1 MVGRTLKHYP
11 VEALL
16 GGGGMGVVYKAVDT
30 RLHRPV
36 ALKVLS
42 EDLVHDADRRGR
54 FLQEARAASAV
65 NHPAIAQIY
74 DVDEAEGTTFL
85 AMEFVEGRTVRQL
98 VGDRELDVLGAV
110 EIALQVTRG
119 LASAHEAGI
128 VHRDIKADNIMVTR
142 DGHAKILDFGLAKLL
157 DPARSASPSGAS
169 RGLDPSLVETVTK
182 TQAGMVLGTV
192 AYMSPEQARG
202 QQVDHR
208 SDLFSVGIVLYEM
221 VTGQLPFQGAS
232 PIDTMY
238 AIAFE
243 ETRAIQSLRPSLP
256 PNLQRVVSR
265 CLRKRPED
273 RYAEARELAR
283 DLETLRRELESG
295 ITQGIPLRERLQEG
309 WRALRD
315 RTVSE
320 WIWGLTL
327 GAGALALVVLLIVR
341 GEFFGAL
348 FLVVLP
354 GLLIW
359 RRMRNRRQRF
369 VKSLAAKVKKIPEVR
384 LVAFAG
390 NRVTVVVDKA
400 VADTYVRVHALADR
414 INARMFFGEPIV
426 AAVRDTISVEEIKA
440 LLEGPG
446 VLFVRGD
453 VLGEAAKDPAARA
466 S

>member
-1 MVGRTLKHYP
+1 MIGRTLEHYR

-16 GGGGMGVVYKAVDT
+16 GRGGMGVVYRAVDT

-36 ALKVLS
+36 ALKVLA
-42 EDLVHDADRRGR
+42 EDLVHDPDRRAR

-74 DVDEAEGTTFL
+74 DVGEFEGTTFL
-85 AMEFVEGRTVRQL
+85 AMELVEGRTVRQL
-98 VGDRELDVLGAV
+98 VADRELDVLGAV
-110 EIALQVTRG
+110 EIALQVARG
-119 LASAHEAGI
+119 LAAAHEAGI
-128 VHRDIKADNIMVTR
+128 VHRDIKSDNVMVTR

-157 DPARSASPSGAS
+157 DPGRSGSGSGAT
-169 RGLDPSLVETVTK
+169 RGLDPSLVETITK

-202 QQVDHR
+202 QPIDHR

-243 ETRAIQSLRPSLP
+243 ETRAVQALRPSLP
-256 PNLQRVVSR
+256 GNLQRIVSR
-265 CLRKRPED
+265 SLRKRPDD
-273 RYAEARELAR
+273 RYASAR
-283 DLETLRRELESG
+283 DLVRDLEGLRRELDSG
-295 ITQGIPLRERLQEG
+295 ISRGVPLMERLQES

-315 RTVSE
+315 RSPSE
-320 WIWGLTL
+320 WVWFAVL
-327 GAGALALVVLLIVR
+327 GAAALALLAVLVWK
-341 GEFFGAL
+341 GQFWGVFF
-348 FLVVLP
+348 FLVLP

-359 RRMRNRRQRF
+359 RRMRNRRKRF
-369 VKSLAAKVKKIPEVR
+369 VKSLAAKAKRFPEVR
-384 LVAFAG
+384 LVAFDG
-390 NRVTVVVDKA
+390 NRVTVVVDRA
-400 VADTYVRVHALADR
+400 VANTYVRIHAAADR
-414 INARMFFGEPIV
+414 INSKMFFGEPIV
-426 AAVRDTISVEEIKA
+426 AAVRDTISPEELKA

-453 VLGEAAKDPAARA
+453 VLGEAGKAP
-466 S
+466 

>member
-1 MVGRTLKHYP
+1 MVGRTLKHYQ
-11 VEALL
+11 VESLL
-16 GGGGMGVVYKAVDT
+16 GRGGMGVVYKAVDT

-42 EDLVHDADRRGR
+42 DDLVHDPDRRGR

-110 EIALQVTRG
+110 EIALQVSRG
-119 LASAHEAGI
+119 LAAAHEAGI

-157 DPARSASPSGAS
+157 DPAKTGGPSGAT
-169 RGLDPSLVETVTK
+169 RGLDPSLVETITK

-243 ETRAIQSLRPSLP
+243 ETRAVQALRPNLP
-256 PNLQRVVSR
+256 GNLQRVLAR

-273 RYAEARELAR
+273 RHPQAR
-283 DLETLRRELESG
+283 DLVRDLEGLRRELESG
-295 ITQGIPLRERLQEG
+295 ISRSVPLRERLQEG
-309 WRALRD
+309 FRALRD
-315 RTVSE
+315 RSPSE
-320 WIWGLTL
+320 WVWAAVL
-327 GAGALALVVLLIVR
+327 GAAALALMIVLLVQ
-341 GEFFGAL
+341 GQFWGVFF
-348 FLVVLP
+348 FLVLP
-354 GLLIW
+354 GLLVW
-359 RRMRNRRQRF
+359 RRMRNRRKRF
-369 VKSLAAKVKKIPEVR
+369 VKALASKARRFPEVR
-384 LVAFAG
+384 LVAFDG
-390 NRVTVVVDKA
+390 NRVTVVVDRA
-400 VADTYVRVHALADR
+400 VANTYVRIHAYADR
-414 INARMFFGEPIV
+414 INARMFFGDPIV
-426 AAVRDTISVEEIKA
+426 ATVRDTISPGELKA

-453 VLGEAAKDPAARA
+453 VLGDAAKDTAAEA